1 MLAVPG
7 SPIVPSWSTWSI
19 LVRLGPSWSTSLLLP
34 EIAQNCSAVLVGCL
48 HRLRIQLGLL
58 DDLTFTSW

>member
-7 SPIVPSWSTWSI
+7 SPIVPSWSV
-19 LVRLGPSWSTSLLLP
+19 LVRLGPSWSTSLLLR
-34 EIAQNCSAVLVGCL
+34 EIAQNCSAVLFGCL

-58 DDLTFTSW
+58 EDLTFTSW